1 MKYTLLLLLLVS
13 ITLLSAQNVLFVN
26 GSNEA
31 KFIYRT
37 VEDSLHTYFND
48 TFGFNLAYR
57 NFSFGMKFIAELPK
71 YSTEQTELLDELDSN
86 RLELGWQE
94 LYASYEKDAW
104 KIYTGITEESF
115 GNGIVF
121 RSYKDLEFD
130 IDNRLESFLFSYNDV
145 FKLKAIYGAI
155 ENPAIN
161 GKYDLAYGTDLQ
173 SPNFQGLSLGA
184 SAMAFRNLLTTNIY
198 NQRTIFAG
206 RLNYA
211 TEYIDLQ
218 AETAVSKL
226 YHQPGID
233 TKNGKA
239 IYVNGSYYFGPVTLG
254 GAYKQYDKF
263 QYRLNDLPTANYH
276 NETLSDASATGE
288 DEIGWQVFGTV
299 SFTDGLNFTADYAEA
314 FNSEKIKKMNDA
326 FFALEYSGNSFS
338 LLTSYS
344 HIEKVDESSNSWQQ
358 DLIPALQTNFTWLK
372 IPVQIQAEYKKVS
385 KQRQEVE
392 SEHFEPKLQTNFTL
406 KKLSLSLCAQS
417 NWEEI
422 SEIFDSRYWASAQ
435 IKFPLFEHSDIIL
448 FGGKEA
454 GGKVCR
460 NGVCR
465 YVAPFE
471 GLRVELNTRF

>member
-57 NFSFGMKFIAELPK
+57 NFGFGMKFIAELPK

-130 IDNRLESFLFSYNDV
+130 IDNRLESFLFSYNDA

-161 GKYDLAYGTDLQ
+161 GKYDLAYGADVQ
-173 SPNFQGLSLGA
+173 SPNFQGISLGA

-198 NQRTIFAG
+198 NQRTVFAG
-206 RLNYA
+206 RFNYA

-218 AETAVSKL
+218 AEAAVSKL

-299 SFTDGLNFTADYAEA
+299 SFTDGLDFTADYAEA
-314 FNSEKIKKMNDA
+314 FNSDKIKKMNDA

-392 SEHFEPKLQTNFTL
+392 SEHFEPKLQTDFTF

>member
-26 GSNEA
+26 GSNESQ
-31 KFIYRT
+31 FIYRT

-48 TFGFNLAYR
+48 TFGFNLACR
-57 NFSFGMKFIAELPK
+57 NFGLGMKFIAELPK

-299 SFTDGLNFTADYAEA
+299 SFTDGLDFTADYAEA
-314 FNSEKIKKMNDA
+314 FNSDKIKKMNDA

-392 SEHFEPKLQTNFTL
+392 SEHFEPKLQTDFTF

-460 NGVCR
+460 NGICR

>member
-26 GSNEA
+26 GSNESQ
-31 KFIYRT
+31 FIYRT

-48 TFGFNLAYR
+48 TFGFNLACR
-57 NFSFGMKFIAELPK
+57 NFGLGMKFIAELPK

-385 KQRQEVE
+385 KQRQEAE
-392 SEHFEPKLQTNFTL
+392 SEHYEPKLQTDFTF

>member
-1 MKYTLLLLLLVS
+1 MKHTLLLLLLIS
-13 ITLLSAQNVLFVN
+13 FTLLSAQNVLFVN

-94 LYASYEKDAW
+94 LYASYEKDAC
-104 KIYTGITEESF
+104 KIYAGITEESF

-130 IDNRLESFLFSYNDV
+130 IDNRLESFLFSYNDA
-145 FKLKAIYGAI
+145 FKFKAIYGAI
-155 ENPAIN
+155 ENPTIN
-161 GKYDLAYGTDLQ
+161 GKYDLAYGADLQ
-173 SPNFQGLSLGA
+173 SPNFRGLSLGA
-184 SAMAFRNLLTTNIY
+184 SAMAFRNLLATNIY
-198 NQRTIFAG
+198 NQRTVFAG

-263 QYRLNDLPTANYH
+263 QYRLNDLPTVNYH

-288 DEIGWQVFGTV
+288 DEIGWQGFGTV
-299 SFTDGLNFTADYAEA
+299 AFTDGLNFTADYAEA
-314 FNSEKIKKMNDA
+314 FNSDKDKKMNDA
-326 FFALEYSGNSFS
+326 FLALEYSGNSFS
-338 LLTSYS
+338 LLASYS
-344 HIEKVDESSNSWQQ
+344 HIEKVDDLNNTWQQ
-358 DLIPALQTNFTWLK
+358 DLIPALQTNFTGLK

-385 KQRQEVE
+385 KQRQDAE

-417 NWEEI
+417 NWEDI
-422 SEIFDSRYWASAQ
+422 SEIFDSPYWASAQ
-435 IKFPLFEHSDIIL
+435 IKLPLFEHSDIIL

-471 GLRVELNTRF
+471 GLCVELNTRF

>member
-57 NFSFGMKFIAELPK
+57 NFGFGMKFIAELPK

-115 GNGIVF
+115 GNSIVF

-299 SFTDGLNFTADYAEA
+299 SFTDGLDFTADYAEA
-314 FNSEKIKKMNDA
+314 FNSDKIKKMNDA

-385 KQRQEVE
+385 KQRQEAE
-392 SEHFEPKLQTNFTL
+392 SEHYEPKLQTDFTF

-417 NWEEI
+417 NWEDI
-422 SEIFDSRYWASAQ
+422 SEIFDSPYWASAQ
-435 IKFPLFEHSDIIL
+435 IKLPLFEHSDIIL

>member
-1 MKYTLLLLLLVS
+1 MKHTLLLLLLIS
-13 ITLLSAQNVLFVN
+13 FTLLSAQNVLFVN

-94 LYASYEKDAW
+94 LYASYEKDAC
-104 KIYTGITEESF
+104 KIYAGITEESF

-130 IDNRLESFLFSYNDV
+130 IDNRLESFLFSYNDA
-145 FKLKAIYGAI
+145 FKFKAIYGAI
-155 ENPAIN
+155 ENPTIN
-161 GKYDLAYGTDLQ
+161 GKYDLAYGADLQ
-173 SPNFQGLSLGA
+173 SPNFRGLSLGA
-184 SAMAFRNLLTTNIY
+184 STMAFRNLLATNIY
-198 NQRTIFAG
+198 NQRTVFAG

-263 QYRLNDLPTANYH
+263 QYRLNDLPTVNYH

-288 DEIGWQVFGTV
+288 DEIGWQGFGTV
-299 SFTDGLNFTADYAEA
+299 AFTDGLNFTADYAEA
-314 FNSEKIKKMNDA
+314 FNSDKDKKMNDA

-385 KQRQEVE
+385 KQRQEAE
-392 SEHFEPKLQTNFTL
+392 SEHYEPKLQTDFTF

-460 NGVCR
+460 NGICR

>member
-1 MKYTLLLLLLVS
+1 MKHTLLLLLLVS

-26 GSNEA
+26 GSNESQ
-31 KFIYRT
+31 FIYRT

-94 LYASYEKDAW
+94 LYASYEKDAC
-104 KIYTGITEESF
+104 KIYAGITEESF

-130 IDNRLESFLFSYNDV
+130 IDNRLESFLFSYNDA
-145 FKLKAIYGAI
+145 FKFKAIYGAI
-155 ENPAIN
+155 ENPTIN
-161 GKYDLAYGTDLQ
+161 GKYDLAYGADLQ
-173 SPNFQGLSLGA
+173 SPNFRGLSLGA
-184 SAMAFRNLLTTNIY
+184 STMAFRNLLATNIY
-198 NQRTIFAG
+198 NQRTVFAG

-226 YHQPGID
+226 YHQPGIG

-385 KQRQEVE
+385 KQRQEAE
-392 SEHFEPKLQTNFTL
+392 SEHYEPKLQTDFTF

>member
-1 MKYTLLLLLLVS
+1 MKHTLLLLLLIS
-13 ITLLSAQNVLFVN
+13 FTLLSAQNVLFVN

-57 NFSFGMKFIAELPK
+57 NFGFGMKFIAELPK

-115 GNGIVF
+115 GNSIVF

-173 SPNFQGLSLGA
+173 SPNFQGISLGA

-198 NQRTIFAG
+198 NQRTVFAG

-299 SFTDGLNFTADYAEA
+299 SFTDGLDFTADYAEA
-314 FNSEKIKKMNDA
+314 FNSDKIKKMNDA

-385 KQRQEVE
+385 KQRQEAE
-392 SEHFEPKLQTNFTL
+392 SEHYEPKLQTDFTF

-460 NGVCR
+460 NGICR

>member
-1 MKYTLLLLLLVS
+1 MKHTLLLLLLIS
-13 ITLLSAQNVLFVN
+13 FTLLSAQNVLFVN

-115 GNGIVF
+115 GNSIVF

-173 SPNFQGLSLGA
+173 SPNFQGISLGA

-198 NQRTIFAG
+198 NQRTVFAG

-385 KQRQEVE
+385 KQRQEAE
-392 SEHFEPKLQTNFTL
+392 SEHYEPKLQTDFTF

-460 NGVCR
+460 NGICR

>member
-1 MKYTLLLLLLVS
+1 MKHTLLLLLLVS

-26 GSNEA
+26 GSNESQ
-31 KFIYRT
+31 FIYRT

-48 TFGFNLAYR
+48 TFGFNLACR
-57 NFSFGMKFIAELPK
+57 NFGLGMKFIAELPK

-173 SPNFQGLSLGA
+173 SPNFQGISLGA

-198 NQRTIFAG
+198 NQRTVFAG

-218 AETAVSKL
+218 AEAAVSKL

-385 KQRQEVE
+385 KQRQEAE
-392 SEHFEPKLQTNFTL
+392 SEHYEPKLQTDFTF

-460 NGVCR
+460 NGICR

>member
-26 GSNEA
+26 GSNESQ
-31 KFIYRT
+31 FIYRT

-48 TFGFNLAYR
+48 TFGFNLACR
-57 NFSFGMKFIAELPK
+57 NFGLGMKFIAELPK

-115 GNGIVF
+115 GNSIVF

-198 NQRTIFAG
+198 NQRTVFAG

-239 IYVNGSYYFGPVTLG
+239 IYVNGSYYFGPVILG

-263 QYRLNDLPTANYH
+263 QYRLNDLPTVNYH

-288 DEIGWQVFGTV
+288 DEIGWQGFGTV
-299 SFTDGLNFTADYAEA
+299 AFTDGLNFTADYAEA

-385 KQRQEVE
+385 KQRQEAE
-392 SEHFEPKLQTNFTL
+392 SEHYEPKLQTDFTF

-460 NGVCR
+460 NGICR

>member
-26 GSNEA
+26 GSNESQ
-31 KFIYRT
+31 FIYRT

-48 TFGFNLAYR
+48 TFGFNLACR
-57 NFSFGMKFIAELPK
+57 NFGLGMKFIAELPK

-115 GNGIVF
+115 GNSIVF

-385 KQRQEVE
+385 KQRQEAE
-392 SEHFEPKLQTNFTL
+392 SEHYEPKLQTDFTF

-460 NGVCR
+460 NGICR

>member
-1 MKYTLLLLLLVS
+1 MKHTLFIMLLIS
-13 ITLLSAQNVLFVN
+13 FTLLSAQNALSVN

-71 YSTEQTELLDELDSN
+71 YSTEQTELLDELDAN

-94 LYASYEKDAW
+94 LYASYEKDAY
-104 KIYTGITEESF
+104 KIYAGITEESF
-115 GNGIVF
+115 GNGIIF

-130 IDNRLESFLFSYNDV
+130 VDNRLESVLFSYNDA
-145 FKLKAIYGAI
+145 FKFKAIYGAI
-155 ENPAIN
+155 ENPAII
-161 GKYDLAYGTDLQ
+161 GKYDLAYGADVQ
-173 SPNFQGLSLGA
+173 SPYFQGLSLGA
-184 SAMAFRNLLTTNIY
+184 SAMAFRNLLATNIY
-198 NQRTIFAG
+198 NQRTVFAG

-211 TEYIDLQ
+211 SKYVDFQ
-218 AETAVSKL
+218 AETAFSEL
-226 YHQPGID
+226 YHQPGIG
-233 TKNGKA
+233 TKHGKA

-263 QYRLNDLPTANYH
+263 QYRLNDLPAVNYH

-288 DEIGWQVFGTV
+288 DEIGYQSFGTV
-299 SFTDGLNFTADYAEA
+299 NITDYLNFTADYAEA
-314 FNSEKIKKMNDA
+314 WNSDKNKKMNDA
-326 FFALEYSGNSFS
+326 YIALEYVKDSFS
-338 LLTSYS
+338 LLASYS
-344 HIEKVDESSNSWQQ
+344 HIEKIDDISNSWQQ
-358 DLIPALQTNFTWLK
+358 DLIPALQTNFALLK

-385 KQRQEVE
+385 KQRQEAE
-392 SEHFEPKLQTNFTL
+392 SEHFEPKLQTDFTL
-406 KKLSLSLCAQS
+406 GKLSLSLCAQS
-417 NWEEI
+417 NWEDI
-422 SEIFDSRYWASAQ
+422 SEILDSRYWASAQ
-435 IKFPLFEHSDIIL
+435 IKYPLFEHCDIIL

-471 GLRVELNTRF
+471 GLRFELNTRF

>member
-1 MKYTLLLLLLVS
+1 MKHTLLLLLLIS
-13 ITLLSAQNVLFVN
+13 FTLLSAQNVLFVN

-299 SFTDGLNFTADYAEA
+299 SFTDGLDFTADYAEA
-314 FNSEKIKKMNDA
+314 FNSDKIKKMNDA

-385 KQRQEVE
+385 KQRQEAE
-392 SEHFEPKLQTNFTL
+392 SEHYEPKLQTDFTF

>member
-1 MKYTLLLLLLVS
+1 MKHTLLLLLLVS
-13 ITLLSAQNVLFVN
+13 FTLLSAQNVLFVN

-57 NFSFGMKFIAELPK
+57 NFGFGMKFIAELPK

-198 NQRTIFAG
+198 NQRTVFAG

-299 SFTDGLNFTADYAEA
+299 AFTDGLNFTADYAEA
-314 FNSEKIKKMNDA
+314 FNSDKNKKMNDA

-385 KQRQEVE
+385 KQRQEAE
-392 SEHFEPKLQTNFTL
+392 SEHYEPKLQTDFTF

>member
-1 MKYTLLLLLLVS
+1 MKHTLLLLLLIS
-13 ITLLSAQNVLFVN
+13 FTLLSAQNVLFVN

-115 GNGIVF
+115 GNSIVF

-130 IDNRLESFLFSYNDV
+130 IDNRLESFLFSYNDA

-173 SPNFQGLSLGA
+173 SPNFQGISLGA

-385 KQRQEVE
+385 KQRQEAE
-392 SEHFEPKLQTNFTL
+392 SEHYEPKLQTDFTF

-460 NGVCR
+460 NGICR

>member
-26 GSNEA
+26 GSNESQ
-31 KFIYRT
+31 FIYRT

-48 TFGFNLAYR
+48 TFGFNLACR
-57 NFSFGMKFIAELPK
+57 NFGLGMKFIAELPK

-299 SFTDGLNFTADYAEA
+299 SFTDGLDFTADYAEA

-385 KQRQEVE
+385 KQRQEAE
-392 SEHFEPKLQTNFTL
+392 SEHYEPKLQTDFTF

-460 NGVCR
+460 NGICR

>member
-1 MKYTLLLLLLVS
+1 MKHTLLLLLLIS
-13 ITLLSAQNVLFVN
+13 FTLLSAQNVLFVN

-94 LYASYEKDAW
+94 LYASYEKDAC
-104 KIYTGITEESF
+104 KIYAGITEESF

-130 IDNRLESFLFSYNDV
+130 IDNRLESFLFSYNDA
-145 FKLKAIYGAI
+145 FKFKAIYGAI
-155 ENPAIN
+155 ENPTIN
-161 GKYDLAYGTDLQ
+161 GKYDLAYGADLQ
-173 SPNFQGLSLGA
+173 SPNFRGLSLGA
-184 SAMAFRNLLTTNIY
+184 STMAFRNLLATNIY
-198 NQRTIFAG
+198 NQRTVFAG

-263 QYRLNDLPTANYH
+263 QYRLNDLPTVNYH

-288 DEIGWQVFGTV
+288 DEIGWQGFGTV
-299 SFTDGLNFTADYAEA
+299 AFTDGLNFTADYAEA
-314 FNSEKIKKMNDA
+314 FNSEKNKKMNDA

-338 LLTSYS
+338 LLASYS
-344 HIEKVDESSNSWQQ
+344 HIEKVDDLNNTWQQ
-358 DLIPALQTNFTWLK
+358 DLIPALQTNFTGLK

-385 KQRQEVE
+385 KQRQDAE
-392 SEHFEPKLQTNFTL
+392 SEHFEPKLQTDFTL

-422 SEIFDSRYWASAQ
+422 SEIFDSPYWASAQ
-435 IKFPLFEHSDIIL
+435 IKLPLFEHSDIIL

>member
-1 MKYTLLLLLLVS
+1 
-13 ITLLSAQNVLFVN
+13 
-26 GSNEA
+26 
-31 KFIYRT
+31 
-37 VEDSLHTYFND
+37 
-48 TFGFNLAYR
+48 
-57 NFSFGMKFIAELPK
+57 K

-115 GNGIVF
+115 GNSIVF

-161 GKYDLAYGTDLQ
+161 GKYDLAYGADLQ

-198 NQRTIFAG
+198 NQRTVFAG

-263 QYRLNDLPTANYH
+263 QYRLNDLPTVNYH

-288 DEIGWQVFGTV
+288 DEIGWQGFGTIT
-299 SFTDGLNFTADYAEA
+299 FTDGLNFTADYAEA
-314 FNSEKIKKMNDA
+314 FNSDKVKKMNDA

-385 KQRQEVE
+385 KQRQEAE
-392 SEHFEPKLQTNFTL
+392 SEHYEPKLQTDFTF

-460 NGVCR
+460 NGICR

>member
-1 MKYTLLLLLLVS
+1 MKHTLLLLLLIS
-13 ITLLSAQNVLFVN
+13 FTLLSAQNVLFVN

-57 NFSFGMKFIAELPK
+57 NFGFGMKFIAELPK

-173 SPNFQGLSLGA
+173 SPNFQGISLGA

-198 NQRTIFAG
+198 NQRTVFAG

-385 KQRQEVE
+385 KQRQEAE
-392 SEHFEPKLQTNFTL
+392 SEHYEPKLQTDFTF

-435 IKFPLFEHSDIIL
+435 IKLPLFEHSDIIL

>member
-1 MKYTLLLLLLVS
+1 MKHTLLLLLLIS
-13 ITLLSAQNVLFVN
+13 FTLLSAQNVLFVN

-57 NFSFGMKFIAELPK
+57 NFGFGMKFIAELPK

-130 IDNRLESFLFSYNDV
+130 IDNRLESFLFSYNDA

-161 GKYDLAYGTDLQ
+161 GKYDLAYGADVQ

-198 NQRTIFAG
+198 NQRTVFAG

-299 SFTDGLNFTADYAEA
+299 SFTDGLDFTADYAEA
-314 FNSEKIKKMNDA
+314 FNSDKIKKMNDA

-392 SEHFEPKLQTNFTL
+392 SEHFEPKLQTDFTL

>member
-13 ITLLSAQNVLFVN
+13 ITLLSAQNALSVN

-115 GNGIVF
+115 GNSIVF

-130 IDNRLESFLFSYNDV
+130 IDNRLESFLFSYNDA

-173 SPNFQGLSLGA
+173 SPNFQGISLGA

-198 NQRTIFAG
+198 NQRTVFAG

-385 KQRQEVE
+385 KQRQEAE
-392 SEHFEPKLQTNFTL
+392 SEHFEPKLQTDFTL
-406 KKLSLSLCAQS
+406 GKLSLSLCAQS
-417 NWEEI
+417 NWEDI
-422 SEIFDSRYWASAQ
+422 SEILDSRYWASAQ
-435 IKFPLFEHSDIIL
+435 IKYPLFEHSDIIL

-471 GLRVELNTRF
+471 GLRFELNTRF

>member
-26 GSNEA
+26 GSNESQ
-31 KFIYRT
+31 FIYRT

-48 TFGFNLAYR
+48 TFGFNLACR
-57 NFSFGMKFIAELPK
+57 NFGLGMKFIAELPK

-86 RLELGWQE
+86 RLELGWKE

-115 GNGIVF
+115 GNSIVF

-385 KQRQEVE
+385 KQRQEAE
-392 SEHFEPKLQTNFTL
+392 SEHYEPKLQTDFTF

-460 NGVCR
+460 NGICR

>member
-1 MKYTLLLLLLVS
+1 MKHTLLLLLLIS
-13 ITLLSAQNVLFVN
+13 FTLLSAQNVLFVN

-115 GNGIVF
+115 GNSIVF

-173 SPNFQGLSLGA
+173 SPNFQGISLGA

-198 NQRTIFAG
+198 NQRTVFAG

-299 SFTDGLNFTADYAEA
+299 SFTDGLDFTADYAEA
-314 FNSEKIKKMNDA
+314 FNSDKIKKMNDA

-385 KQRQEVE
+385 KQRQEAE
-392 SEHFEPKLQTNFTL
+392 SEHYEPKLQTDFTF

>member
-94 LYASYEKDAW
+94 LYASYEKDAC
-104 KIYTGITEESF
+104 KIYAGITEESF

-173 SPNFQGLSLGA
+173 SPNFQGISLGA

-198 NQRTIFAG
+198 NQRTVFAG

-299 SFTDGLNFTADYAEA
+299 SFTDGLDFTADYAEA
-314 FNSEKIKKMNDA
+314 FNSDKIKKMNDA

-344 HIEKVDESSNSWQQ
+344 HIEKVDDLNNTWQQ

-385 KQRQEVE
+385 KQRQEAE
-392 SEHFEPKLQTNFTL
+392 SEHYEPKLQTDFTF

-422 SEIFDSRYWASAQ
+422 SEIFDSPYWASAQ
-435 IKFPLFEHSDIIL
+435 IKLPLFEHSDIIL

>member
-1 MKYTLLLLLLVS
+1 MKHTLLLLLLVS
-13 ITLLSAQNVLFVN
+13 FTLLSAQNVLFVN

-57 NFSFGMKFIAELPK
+57 NFGFGMKFIAELPK

-115 GNGIVF
+115 GNSIVF

-198 NQRTIFAG
+198 NQRTVFAG

-299 SFTDGLNFTADYAEA
+299 SFTDGLDFTADYAEA
-314 FNSEKIKKMNDA
+314 FNSDKIKKMNDA

-385 KQRQEVE
+385 KQRQEAE
-392 SEHFEPKLQTNFTL
+392 SEHYEPKLQTDFTF

-460 NGVCR
+460 NGICR

>member
-1 MKYTLLLLLLVS
+1 MKHTLLLLLLIS
-13 ITLLSAQNVLFVN
+13 FTLLSAQNVLFVN
-26 GSNEA
+26 GSNESQ
-31 KFIYRT
+31 FIYRT

-94 LYASYEKDAW
+94 LYASYEKDAC
-104 KIYTGITEESF
+104 KIYAGITEESF

-130 IDNRLESFLFSYNDV
+130 IDNRLESFLFSYNDA
-145 FKLKAIYGAI
+145 FKFKAIYGAI
-155 ENPAIN
+155 ENPTIN
-161 GKYDLAYGTDLQ
+161 GKYDLAYGADLQ
-173 SPNFQGLSLGA
+173 SPNFRGLSLGA
-184 SAMAFRNLLTTNIY
+184 STMAFRNLLATNIY
-198 NQRTIFAG
+198 NQRTVFAG

-263 QYRLNDLPTANYH
+263 QYRLNDLPTVNYH

-299 SFTDGLNFTADYAEA
+299 SFTDGLDFTADYAEA
-314 FNSEKIKKMNDA
+314 FNSDKIKKMNDA

-385 KQRQEVE
+385 KQRQEAE
-392 SEHFEPKLQTNFTL
+392 SEHYEPKLQTDFTF

-435 IKFPLFEHSDIIL
+435 IKLPLFEHSDIIL

-460 NGVCR
+460 NGICR

>member
-26 GSNEA
+26 GSNESQ
-31 KFIYRT
+31 FIYRT

-48 TFGFNLAYR
+48 TFGFNLACR
-57 NFSFGMKFIAELPK
+57 NFGLGMKFIAELPK

-184 SAMAFRNLLTTNIY
+184 SAMAFRNLLATNIY
-198 NQRTIFAG
+198 NQRTVFAG

-226 YHQPGID
+226 YHQPGIG

-263 QYRLNDLPTANYH
+263 QYRLNDLPTVNYH

-288 DEIGWQVFGTV
+288 DEIGWQGFGTV
-299 SFTDGLNFTADYAEA
+299 AFTDGLNFTADYAEA
-314 FNSEKIKKMNDA
+314 FNSDKDKKMNDA
-326 FFALEYSGNSFS
+326 FLALEYSGNSFS
-338 LLTSYS
+338 LLASYS
-344 HIEKVDESSNSWQQ
+344 HIEKVDDLNNTWQQ
-358 DLIPALQTNFTWLK
+358 DLIPALQTNFTGLK

-385 KQRQEVE
+385 KQRQDAE
-392 SEHFEPKLQTNFTL
+392 SEHFEPKLQTDFTL

-422 SEIFDSRYWASAQ
+422 SEIFDSPYWASAQ
-435 IKFPLFEHSDIIL
+435 IKLPLFEHSDIIL

>member
-130 IDNRLESFLFSYNDV
+130 IDNRLESFLFSYNDA

-299 SFTDGLNFTADYAEA
+299 SFTDGLDFTADYAEA
-314 FNSEKIKKMNDA
+314 FNSDKIKKMNDA

-385 KQRQEVE
+385 KQRQEAE
-392 SEHFEPKLQTNFTL
+392 SEHYEPKLQTDFTF

>member
-1 MKYTLLLLLLVS
+1 MKHTLLLLLLIS
-13 ITLLSAQNVLFVN
+13 FTLLSAQNVLFVN

-94 LYASYEKDAW
+94 LYASYEKDAC
-104 KIYTGITEESF
+104 KIYAGITEESF

-130 IDNRLESFLFSYNDV
+130 IDNRLESFLFSYNDA
-145 FKLKAIYGAI
+145 FKFKAIYGAI
-155 ENPAIN
+155 ESPNII
-161 GKYDLAYGTDLQ
+161 GSYDLAYGADLQ
-173 SPNFQGLSLGA
+173 IPNCQGLSLGA
-184 SAMAFRNLLTTNIY
+184 STMAFRNLLATNIY
-198 NQRTIFAG
+198 NQRTVFAG

-263 QYRLNDLPTANYH
+263 QYRLNDLPTVNYH

-288 DEIGWQVFGTV
+288 DEIGWQGFGTV
-299 SFTDGLNFTADYAEA
+299 AFTDGLNFTADYAEA

-338 LLTSYS
+338 LLASYS
-344 HIEKVDESSNSWQQ
+344 HIEKVDDLNNTWQQ
-358 DLIPALQTNFTWLK
+358 DLIPALQTNFTGLK

-385 KQRQEVE
+385 KQRQDAE
-392 SEHFEPKLQTNFTL
+392 SEHFEPKLQTDFTL

-471 GLRVELNTRF
+471 GLCVELNTRF

>member
-1 MKYTLLLLLLVS
+1 MKHTLLLLLLIS
-13 ITLLSAQNVLFVN
+13 FTLLSAQNVLFVN

-48 TFGFNLAYR
+48 TFGFNLACR
-57 NFSFGMKFIAELPK
+57 NFGLGMKFIAELPK

-115 GNGIVF
+115 GNSIVF

-173 SPNFQGLSLGA
+173 SPNFRGLSLGA
-184 SAMAFRNLLTTNIY
+184 SAMAFRNLLATNIY
-198 NQRTIFAG
+198 NQRTVFAG

-299 SFTDGLNFTADYAEA
+299 SFTDGLDFTADYAEA
-314 FNSEKIKKMNDA
+314 FNSDKIKKMNDA

-385 KQRQEVE
+385 KQRQEAE
-392 SEHFEPKLQTNFTL
+392 SEHYEPKLQTDFTF

-417 NWEEI
+417 NWADI
-422 SEIFDSRYWASAQ
+422 SEIFDSPYWASAQ
-435 IKFPLFEHSDIIL
+435 IKLPLFEHSEIIL

>member
-26 GSNEA
+26 GSNESQ
-31 KFIYRT
+31 FIYRT

-48 TFGFNLAYR
+48 TFGFNLACR
-57 NFSFGMKFIAELPK
+57 NFGLGMKFIAELPK

-115 GNGIVF
+115 GNSIVF

-173 SPNFQGLSLGA
+173 SPNFQGISLGA

-198 NQRTIFAG
+198 NQRTVFAG

-392 SEHFEPKLQTNFTL
+392 SEHFEPKLQTDFTF

-460 NGVCR
+460 NGICR

>member
-1 MKYTLLLLLLVS
+1 MKHTLLILLLIS
-13 ITLLSAQNVLFVN
+13 FTLLSAQNVLFVN

-94 LYASYEKDAW
+94 LYASYEKDAC
-104 KIYTGITEESF
+104 KIYAGITEESF
-115 GNGIVF
+115 SNGIVF

-130 IDNRLESFLFSYNDV
+130 IDNRLESFLFSYNDA
-145 FKLKAIYGAI
+145 FKFKAIYGAI
-155 ENPAIN
+155 ENPTIN
-161 GKYDLAYGTDLQ
+161 GKYDLAYGADLQ
-173 SPNFQGLSLGA
+173 SPNFRGLSLGA
-184 SAMAFRNLLTTNIY
+184 SAMAFRNLLATNIY
-198 NQRTIFAG
+198 NQRTVFAG

-226 YHQPGID
+226 YHQPGIG

-263 QYRLNDLPTANYH
+263 QYRLNDLPTVNYH

-288 DEIGWQVFGTV
+288 DEIGWQGFGTV
-299 SFTDGLNFTADYAEA
+299 AFTDGLNFTADYAEA
-314 FNSEKIKKMNDA
+314 FNSDKDKKMNDA
-326 FFALEYSGNSFS
+326 FLALEYSGNSFS
-338 LLTSYS
+338 LLASYS
-344 HIEKVDESSNSWQQ
+344 HIEKVDDLNNTWQQ
-358 DLIPALQTNFTWLK
+358 DLIPALQTNFTGLK

-385 KQRQEVE
+385 KQRQDAE

-417 NWEEI
+417 NWEDI
-422 SEIFDSRYWASAQ
+422 SEIFDSPYWASAQ
-435 IKFPLFEHSDIIL
+435 IKLPLFEHSDIIL

-471 GLRVELNTRF
+471 GLCVELNTRF

>member
-1 MKYTLLLLLLVS
+1 MKHTLLLLLLIS
-13 ITLLSAQNVLFVN
+13 FTLLSAQNVLFVN

-94 LYASYEKDAW
+94 LYASYEKDAC
-104 KIYTGITEESF
+104 KIYAGITEESF

-130 IDNRLESFLFSYNDV
+130 IDNRLESFLFSYNDA
-145 FKLKAIYGAI
+145 FKFKAIYGAI
-155 ENPAIN
+155 ENPTIN
-161 GKYDLAYGTDLQ
+161 GKYDLAYGADLQ
-173 SPNFQGLSLGA
+173 SPNFRGLSLGA
-184 SAMAFRNLLTTNIY
+184 STMAFRNLLATNIY
-198 NQRTIFAG
+198 NQRTVFAG

-263 QYRLNDLPTANYH
+263 QYRLNDLPTVNYH

-288 DEIGWQVFGTV
+288 DEIGWQGFGTV
-299 SFTDGLNFTADYAEA
+299 AFTDGLNFTADYAEA
-314 FNSEKIKKMNDA
+314 FNSDKDKKMNDA
-326 FFALEYSGNSFS
+326 FLALEYSGNSFS
-338 LLTSYS
+338 LLASYS
-344 HIEKVDESSNSWQQ
+344 HIEKVDDLNNTWQQ
-358 DLIPALQTNFTWLK
+358 DLIPALQTNFTGLK

-385 KQRQEVE
+385 KQRQDAE

-417 NWEEI
+417 NWEDI
-422 SEIFDSRYWASAQ
+422 SEIFDSPYWASAQ
-435 IKFPLFEHSDIIL
+435 IKLPLFEHSDIIL

-471 GLRVELNTRF
+471 GLCVELNTRF

>member
-1 MKYTLLLLLLVS
+1 MKHTLLLLLLVS
-13 ITLLSAQNVLFVN
+13 FTLLSAQNVLFVN

-57 NFSFGMKFIAELPK
+57 NFGFGMKFIAELPK

-115 GNGIVF
+115 GNSIVF

-198 NQRTIFAG
+198 NQRTVFAG

-385 KQRQEVE
+385 KQRQEAE
-392 SEHFEPKLQTNFTL
+392 SEHYEPKLQTDFTF

-460 NGVCR
+460 NGICR

>member
-1 MKYTLLLLLLVS
+1 MKHTLLLLLLIS
-13 ITLLSAQNVLFVN
+13 FTLLSAQNVLFVN

-57 NFSFGMKFIAELPK
+57 NFGFGMKFIAELPK

-130 IDNRLESFLFSYNDV
+130 IDNRLESFLFSYNDA

-161 GKYDLAYGTDLQ
+161 GKYDLAYGADVQ
-173 SPNFQGLSLGA
+173 SPNFQGISLGA

-198 NQRTIFAG
+198 NQRTVFAG

-263 QYRLNDLPTANYH
+263 QYRLNDLPTVNYH

-314 FNSEKIKKMNDA
+314 FNSEKNKKMNDA

-385 KQRQEVE
+385 KQRQEAE
-392 SEHFEPKLQTNFTL
+392 SEHYEPKLQTDFTF